1 MSKLLSQGGFG
12 CVFYPGINCDGSS
25 NQDSNIAT
33 KVQKRDFNSQNEAD
47 IGQLIMNIS
56 GYDMFFLPVVD
67 ECSVNIRK
75 AESKSLQKCEVI
87 KDLEE
92 EYVAMDIPYIKQTEL
107 PKMLQTLSAKDM
119 ILTIVESYRYLLM
132 ALDKLINAKIVHF
145 DLKLENVLFKKE
157 TTNPRIIDFG
167 ISIPIDKLDKNNMK
181 DYFYIFAPDYYVWCP
196 EICVIS
202 FLLNETDEDL
212 TSDDIDEITELHTEG
227 NRALDA
233 FSEEFRHNFKEL
245 LSMELREYIGVKREK
260 VIETML
266 SSYETW
272 DNYSLSVMFLR
283 ILTLLF
289 PTDDHKNKFVILF
302 SQILLMNIHPNPN
315 RRLTIKESQQKFN
328 DIFMMDGDVQGY
340 LNLAR
345 NFESS
350 KINTTKRI
358 EEDINHLVLPKTKS

>member
-25 NQDSNIAT
+25 NNDPAIAT
-33 KVQKRDFNSQNEAD
+33 KVQKRDFNSENEAD
-47 IGQLIMNIS
+47 IGEIVSKIS
-56 GYDMFFLPVVD
+56 GYEMFFLPVID

-75 AESKSLQKCEVI
+75 ANNNSLQKCEVI
-87 KDLEE
+87 QDLEE
-92 EYVAMDIPYIKQTEL
+92 DYVAMDIPYMKQTEL
-107 PKMLQTLSAKDM
+107 PQMLKTMPAKDM

-132 ALDKLINAKIVHF
+132 ALDKLINAKVIHF

-167 ISIPIDKLDKNNMK
+167 ISIPFDKLNKTNMK
-181 DYFYIFAPDYYVWCP
+181 KYFYIFAPDYYVWCP
-196 EICVIS
+196 QICVIG
-202 FLLNETDEDL
+202 FLLNETDNEL
-212 TSDDIDEITELHTEG
+212 TKDDIDEITELHTEG

-233 FSEEFRHNFKEL
+233 FSSEFKDNFKQL
-245 LSMELREYIGVKREK
+245 LSMELQEYIGVKREK
-260 VIETML
+260 VIDAML
-266 SSYETW
+266 STYETW
-272 DNYSLSVMFLR
+272 DNYSLSVMYLR

-315 RRLTIKESQQKFN
+315 RRLTIAESQSKFS
-328 DIFMMDGDVQGY
+328 DIFMMDGDVEGY